1 MMMSLFIMTV
11 LTATAAQLDCQDCT
25 TVTNTLKD
33 IVTTKEDIDIQIEVL
48 LAELCP
54 NAAVP
59 EDCMAGLPAF
69 WAALA
74 PIMWEAALDSTAWCD
89 DCSQKRA
96 SCEEC
101 QQFVHRMLE
110 ELQM

>member
-1 MMMSLFIMTV
+1 MLV
-11 LTATAAQLDCQDCT
+11 Q
-25 TVTNTLKD
+25 
-33 IVTTKEDIDIQIEVL
+33 VL

-74 PIMWEAALDSTAWCD
+74 PIMWETALDSTAWCD
-89 DCSQKRA
+89 DCSQVSRNTQMSPVVYA
-96 SCEEC
+96 FGALFAETG
-101 QQFVHRMLE
+101 
-110 ELQM
+110 EL